1 MVIGLFE
8 QNSSV
13 GPLSL
18 EGSRAFDLYLERV
31 EFVQKLFELEDI
43 SPVLHR
49 QRMQVDFVRLIE
61 EKQQEN

>member
-1 MVIGLFE
+1 
-8 QNSSV
+8 
-13 GPLSL
+13 LSL